1 MNTSPDIVS
10 LVVTLR
16 PSAPVVVPKH
26 LGHAVYALLMRWL
39 DAYDGALAQRWHDS
53 EGVKPFTCSNLIG
66 GRRVDRHTRRLAP
79 EDSYWLRLTGLEPEL
94 SAVLL
99 SYRAQPPETV
109 ELEGHAFRVEGVTTD
124 PQAHP
129 WAGTANY
136 EQLAASYLLNTTN
149 APRRLKLEF
158 TSPTVFRHQ
167 GMHMPFPLPALT
179 FGSLADRWNA
189 FSAVAISPEVRRYG
203 EQCVAV
209 NNFRLRSAAVPLKD
223 DVWRVG
229 AVGHAHYVAVNYDRY
244 WMAVLALLA
253 DFGRYGGVGKMTTFG
268 LGQMRRLTD

>member
-1 MNTSPDIVS
+1 MSASPDIVS

-16 PSAPVVVPKH
+16 PQAPVVVPKH
-26 LGHAVYALLMRWL
+26 MGHAVYALLMRWV
-39 DAYDGALAQRWHDS
+39 DAYDATLAQRWHNADTL
-53 EGVKPFTCSNLIG
+53 KPFTCSNLIG
-66 GRRVDRHTRRLAP
+66 GQRVERHTRRFTP
-79 EDSYWLRLTGLEPEL
+79 EGSYWLRMTALEPEL
-94 SAVLL
+94 SALL
-99 SYRAQPPETV
+99 MARQAQPPETV
-109 ELEGHAFRVEGVTTD
+109 ELEGHAFQVESVTTS

-136 EQLAASYLLNTTN
+136 EQLAASYLLAPQG
-149 APRRLKLEF
+149 APRRLKVEF
-158 TSPTVFRHQ
+158 ASPTLFRHQ

-189 FSAVAISPEVRRYG
+189 FSTVAISPEVRRYG

-209 NNFRLRSAAVPLKD
+209 NNFRLRSAAVPVKD
-223 DVWRVG
+223 GAWRIG
-229 AVGHAHYVAVNYDRY
+229 AVGHAHYVAVHYDRY

-268 LGQMRRLTD
+268 LGQMRRLEG

>member
-1 MNTSPDIVS
+1 MSTPPDIVS

-16 PSAPVVVPKH
+16 PQAPVVLSKH
-26 LGHAVYALLMRWL
+26 LGHAVYALLMRWV
-39 DAYDGALAQRWHDS
+39 DAYDATLAQRWHDA
-53 EGVKPFTCSNLIG
+53 EALKPFTCSNLVG
-66 GRRVDRHTRRLAP
+66 GHRVERHTRRFTPEESCWFRLTTLAP
-79 EDSYWLRLTGLEPEL
+79 ELA
-94 SAVLL
+94 AVLTA
-99 SYRAQPPETV
+99 YQAQPPETV
-109 ELEGHAFRVEGVTTD
+109 ELDGHAFYVESVTTD
-124 PQAHP
+124 PQVHP

-136 EQLAASYLLNTTN
+136 EQLAATYLLAPRG

-158 TSPTVFRHQ
+158 ASPTVFRHQ
-167 GMHMPFPLPALT
+167 GMHMPFPLPSLT

-189 FSAVAISPEVRRYG
+189 FSPVAISPEARRYA

-223 DVWRVG
+223 GIWRVG
-229 AVGHAHYVAVNYDRY
+229 AVGSAHYVAVRYDRY

-268 LGQMRRLTD
+268 LGQMRRLEH